1 MNFNTVVSELTE
13 REQSEVKLNSYDTI
27 EKIVPILLRRVSKE
41 NVAPLASLL
50 KQSVLPSISIEVDDD
65 IEELFIKID
74 AQPELLFEKN
84 VQNKIED
91 FIFKRFD
98 RDKKLVAQK
107 TSDISK
113 VVSLMGEYLNDA
125 INSSGTGS
133 QNVVNIKEKIESIDF
148 SKADVK
154 ELGEIQKQL
163 ISAATSIEDEM
174 NTVSTKLKTGKTK
187 VQELEEKVQTL
198 EKELQKSK
206 QESMKDHLTGLLT
219 RRAYDE
225 EVKRVESNYTRNNSQ
240 YAIVFFDLDHF
251 KKLNDTYGHDCGDVV
266 LKTFAKILDKSTRD
280 EDIVARYGGEEF
292 VAIINF
298 NLNRELLQY
307 LKRVKQIVTS
317 NNFIYKKNKLKIT
330 FSAGV
335 AIRSNHSSY
344 ENTIQKSDML
354 LYESK
359 ENGRNQIKLDN
370 GTIIK

>member
-1 MNFNTVVSELTE
+1 MNFNKVIDKLTE
-13 REQSEVKLNSYDTI
+13 REQNEVKLNKLDSV
-27 EKIVPILLRRVSKE
+27 EKIIPILLKRVSKE

-50 KQSVLPSISIEVDDD
+50 KQSVLPSISVEVDDD

-74 AQPELLFEKN
+74 QEPELLFEKS

-125 INSSGTGS
+125 ISSSGNGS
-133 QNVVNIKEKIESIDF
+133 KNVVNIKEQIESIDF
-148 SKADVK
+148 SKANVE
-154 ELGEIQKQL
+154 ELNGIQEKL
-163 ISAATSIEDEM
+163 VNAASSIENEM
-174 NTVSTKLKTGKTK
+174 NSVSDKLKTGKTQ
-187 VQELEEKVQTL
+187 VQELEEKVKTL
-198 EKELQKSK
+198 EEELEKSK

-225 EVKRVESNYTRNNSQ
+225 EVKRIESDYTRNNSH

-280 EDIVARYGGEEF
+280 EDIVGRYGGEEF

-298 NLNRELLQY
+298 NLTRELLLY

-317 NNFIYKKNKLKIT
+317 NNFIYKNTKLKIT

-354 LYESK
+354 LYDAK
-359 ENGRNQIKLDN
+359 ENGRNQIKLDD
-370 GTIIK
+370 GRIIK

>member
-1 MNFNTVVSELTE
+1 MNLNTVISKLTE
-13 REQSEVKLNSYDTI
+13 REQGEVNLNKFDSL
-27 EKIVPILLRRVSKE
+27 EKIIPLLLNRVSKE

-50 KQSVLPSISIEVDDD
+50 KQSVLPSISVEIDDD

-74 AQPELLFEKN
+74 EDPELLFEKS

-125 INSSGTGS
+125 ISSSGTGS
-133 QNVVNIKEKIESIDF
+133 KNVVNIKEQIESIDF

-154 ELGEIQKQL
+154 ELNGIQKQL
-163 ISAATSIEDEM
+163 VNAASSIENEM
-174 NTVSTKLKTGKTK
+174 NTVSNKLKTGKTK

-198 EKELQKSK
+198 EDELEKSK

-225 EVKRVESNYTRNNSQ
+225 EVKRFESEYSRNNAQ
-240 YAIVFFDLDHF
+240 YAIVFFDLDNF

-266 LKTFAKILDKSTRD
+266 LKTFAKILDKSTR
-280 EDIVARYGGEEF
+280 EGDIVGRYGGEEF

-298 NLNRELLQY
+298 NLTRELLLY

-317 NNFIYKKNKLKIT
+317 NNFIYKNTKLKIT

-335 AIRSNHSSY
+335 AVRSNHSSY
-344 ENTIQKSDML
+344 ENAIQKSDML
-354 LYESK
+354 LYEAK
-359 ENGRNQIKLDN
+359 DNGRNQIKLDD
-370 GTIIK
+370 GRTIK

>member
-27 EKIVPILLRRVSKE
+27 EKIVPILLRRVSRE

-74 AQPELLFEKN
+74 AQPELLFEKS

-98 RDKKLVAQK
+98 RDKRLVAQK

-133 QNVVNIKEKIESIDF
+133 QNVVNIKEKIEAIDF

-163 ISAATSIEDEM
+163 ISAATSIEDKM

-225 EVKRVESNYTRNNSQ
+225 EVKRIESNYSRNNSQ

-266 LKTFAKILDKSTRD
+266 LKTFSKILDKSTRD

-307 LKRVKQIVTS
+307 LKRIKQIVTS
-317 NNFIYKKNKLKIT
+317 NNFIYKKHKLKIT

-335 AIRSNHSSY
+335 AVRSNHSSY